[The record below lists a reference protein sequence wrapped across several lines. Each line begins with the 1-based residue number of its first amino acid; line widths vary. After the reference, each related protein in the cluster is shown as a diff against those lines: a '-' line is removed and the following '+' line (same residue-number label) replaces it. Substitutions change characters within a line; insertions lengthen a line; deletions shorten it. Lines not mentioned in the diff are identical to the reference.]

1 MANDRHRRGFVL
13 VVAAALNVSAS
24 SVLAQTP
31 IPAQFRGDW
40 VAQTAT
46 CQSPVRF
53 RVAETTMTLVNAQD
67 SQTWGDVAL
76 PSGYFGPDYNGIS
89 VVAIA
94 DFEGSQ
100 PFTVFFNADEKKGIA
115 RVDIYTEMGRSPNPA
130 VAKLQAAAKAL
141 ATRFPLNGLPLKKC

>member
-1 MANDRHRRGFVL
+1 MTQCLSGRVFML
-13 VVAAALNVSAS
+13 VVAAVHVSGS
-24 SVLAQTP
+24 SLFAQTP
-31 IPAQFRGDW
+31 VPAQFRGDW

-46 CQSPVRF
+46 CESAVRL
-53 RVAETTMTLVNAQD
+53 RVAATTMTLMNGKD

-100 PFTVFFNADEKKGIA
+100 PFTVFFNADEKKGVT
-115 RVDIYTEMGRSPNPA
+115 RVDIYMDMGGNLNPA
-130 VAKLQAAAKAL
+130 LAKLQAASKAL
-141 ATRFPLNGLPLKKC
+141 ATRFPLNMVPLKQC